1 MSTRKWPFY
10 DLEVGDDF
18 IAIRPPRSLKGKVY
32 AHGVETGKRFT
43 IERLDKPDPKT
54 DLRIKR
60 VA

>member
-10 DLEVGDDF
+10 ELRVGEDF
-18 IAIRPPRSLKGKVY
+18 IAVRPPRSLKGKVY
-32 AHGVETGKRFT
+32 SHGTETGKRFS
-43 IERLDKPDPKT
+43 IESLDKGAPKT